1 MSSANLLAALARVKL
16 STAAHLPFS
25 SSPHRHFSRSTNTTM
40 LEIACFNATSAIA
53 AAQAGADR
61 IELCA
66 DYAAG
71 GVTPSLSTLQD
82 VRKKVKIPINV
93 MIRPRGGDFNYSDDE
108 FELMKK
114 EIEMLKPFAS
124 GFVFGILMVN
134 RYVDPTRNRDLVEI
148 AAPLP
153 CTFHRAIDETDDL
166 EEAVEA
172 VENCGFKSI
181 LTSGGYKTAAE
192 GATAL
197 HLLHF
202 FRPNTVSLIVG
213 GGVRS
218 TNVEDL
224 KRRTTL
230 EWFHSAAITTPGEDV
245 DAEEVRKMKDILSKL
260 KWKQ

>member
-1 MSSANLLAALARVKL
+1 
-16 STAAHLPFS
+16 
-25 SSPHRHFSRSTNTTM
+25 M

-93 MIRPRGGDFNYSDDE
+93 MIRPRGGDFNYTKEE

-124 GFVFGILMVN
+124 GFVFGILMAN
-134 RYVDPTRNRDLVEI
+134 RRIDSTRNSDLVEI

-166 EEAVEA
+166 EEAREIA
-172 VENCGFKSI
+172 ERCGFKSI
-181 LTSGGYKTAAE
+181 LTSGGYKTAEE

-197 HLLHF
+197 HYLHWYKYN
-202 FRPNTVSLIVG
+202 PKITLIVG

-230 EWFHSAAITTPGEDV
+230 DWFHSAAITTPGEDV
-245 DAEEVRKMKDILSKL
+245 DAEEVRKMKDVLSRL
-260 KWKQ
+260 RWKK